1 MHGFVADL
9 LDFHSP
15 LVGREDI
22 TKCDSDKGAFALP
35 RFFPCDFETQCFVG
49 CCSDQIMT
57 KAACIIELFQP
68 KPAKKTISNV
78 SARAVG
84 VHFSPGFCT

>member
-22 TKCDSDKGAFALP
+22 TKCDSDKGAFALL
-35 RFFPCDFETQCFVG
+35 RFFPCGLILKQSVLLVVV
-49 CCSDQIMT
+49 QM
-57 KAACIIELFQP
+57 K
-68 KPAKKTISNV
+68 
-78 SARAVG
+78 
-84 VHFSPGFCT
+84 